1 MATGVLAQ
9 AGPQTAQQAPPWA
22 TLVPMVLIL
31 GAFFIVSSR
40 MQKKKQREHAEM
52 LNSVH
57 RGDSVVTSGGIVGE
71 VVTVKDKT
79 VVVRSAD
86 AKFEVNKS
94 AISEITD
101 RSGATKES

>member
-1 MATGVLAQ
+1 MNWFCVGPLMATGVLAQ

-71 VVTVKDKT
+71 IDRKSTRLNSSHQIISYAVFCLKKKT
-79 VVVRSAD
+79 Q
-86 AKFEVNKS
+86 
-94 AISEITD
+94 
-101 RSGATKES
+101 